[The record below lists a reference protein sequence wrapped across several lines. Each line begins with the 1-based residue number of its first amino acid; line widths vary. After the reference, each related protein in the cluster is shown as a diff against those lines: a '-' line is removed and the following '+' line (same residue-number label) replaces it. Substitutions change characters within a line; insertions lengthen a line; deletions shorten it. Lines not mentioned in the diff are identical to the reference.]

1 MAQAKRKQESVT
13 LDLALQPRQED
24 LYRLIE
30 ATGRDVPTWLGYG
43 GARGGGKSAAIR
55 RCMIARRFTHPGT
68 VGFIVRRLFRDL
80 AENHI
85 AKFQLEYPDLNQ
97 YYRSQDKEYRFPNGS
112 RIVFR
117 YAENLDEVRSGFRG
131 MEAMDIFVDQ
141 AEQFSEEELLMI
153 KTANRWPN
161 AQAGQ
166 CKLAL
171 FFNPGGIGT
180 EFLRRVFYIKQYREA
195 ERPSDFVF
203 LQAYGWENY
212 EWFRGEVD
220 ITEKDF
226 YALPND
232 DRFELFINHT
242 SEGRKMNAL
251 PPSLRVGELL
261 GSFESFSGQYFAGV
275 WDESKC
281 ILTMSETARLI
292 QPWWTRW
299 MATDWGFAHYAAHGW
314 CASGKVGP
322 REFREV
328 FGGDTE
334 WPVEVAVVY
343 RELAANETAEE
354 DLGRMI
360 AEMTP
365 EDEKRM
371 IRTEFLGPD
380 AFAKKGSANTVA
392 EQLQDVFRRN
402 GLPAPELADNDRI
415 GGWRFLYS
423 GFKQACSLRG
433 AHVTKEM
440 ATAGPMILVSA
451 NCPQII
457 SSIPMLIRDEKNTED
472 VKKMPTMADDI
483 GDMVR
488 YLIKSMLS
496 PRSTAPREVRAQEV
510 MDKYE
515 SMTSKAMAMLQFNA
529 KEAQHRPGFA
539 RRMRVR

>member
-1 MAQAKRKQESVT
+1 
-13 LDLALQPRQED
+13 
-24 LYRLIE
+24 
-30 ATGRDVPTWLGYG
+30 
-43 GARGGGKSAAIR
+43 
-55 RCMIARRFTHPGT
+55 MIARRFTHPGT

-171 FFNPGGIGT
+171 FFNPGGVGT
-180 EFLRRVFYIKQYREA
+180 EFLRRIFYIKQYKEL
-195 ERPSDFVF
+195 ERPSDFAF

-226 YALPND
+226 YDLPND
-232 DRFELFINHT
+232 ARFELFINHT

-275 WDESKC
+275 WDESQC
-281 ILTMSETARLI
+281 ILTMNESDRLI
-292 QPWWTRW
+292 QPWWTKW
-299 MATDWGFAHYAAHGW
+299 TATDWGFAHYAAHGW
-314 CASGKVGP
+314 AATGKLGP
-322 REFREV
+322 REFEAA
-328 FGGDTE
+328 FGGKTE
-334 WPVEVAVVY
+334 WPIDVVVVY
-343 RELAANETAEE
+343 REFVANELAEV
-354 DLGRMI
+354 DLARAI
-360 AEMTP
+360 CDATP
-365 EDEKRM
+365 ADEKRV
-371 IRTEFLGPD
+371 IRHEFLSPD

-392 EQLQDVFRRN
+392 EQLEDVFRRE

-415 GGWRFLYS
+415 GGWRLIYS
-423 GFKQACSLRG
+423 CLKQTCSLRH
-433 AHVTKEM
+433 AKDITKEM
-440 ATAGPMILVSA
+440 AQSGPMLLISA
-451 NCPQII
+451 NCPNII
-457 SSIPMLIRDEKNTED
+457 SSLPLAIRDEKKRED
-472 VKKMPTMADDI
+472 VLKTPTLGDDVL
-483 GDMVR
+483 DMLR
-488 YLIKSMLS
+488 YLLKSMLD
-496 PRSTAPREVRAQEV
+496 PRSKAPRAVRFQEV
-510 MDKYE
+510 LSQYE
-515 SMTSKAMAMLQFNA
+515 NMTAKAMAAAQFNA
-529 KEAQHRPGFA
+529 RERQITRRLPHR
-539 RRMRVR
+539 